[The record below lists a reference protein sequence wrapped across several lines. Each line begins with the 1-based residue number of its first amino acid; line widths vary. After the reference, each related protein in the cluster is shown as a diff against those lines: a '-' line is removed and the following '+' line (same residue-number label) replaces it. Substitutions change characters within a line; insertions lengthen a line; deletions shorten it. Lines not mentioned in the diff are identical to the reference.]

1 MGKSIARAVM
11 AASSH
16 LRSAGPNHLQSSVG
30 PPLKTTAPIPV
41 SPTKRKNRDI
51 VAENV
56 FTQTIRDSL
65 CAKTYTEEEL
75 ADKFVIAMESFRK
88 GKKWNSIQK
97 AVDLPDAIM
106 DQFVAFSCRIM
117 ADVDRDGYPD
127 EEELRGLAKGAFT
140 FYATLQEDPRK
151 SHAPPA
157 DYQKSMS
164 LWCGKHAEPK
174 VEEEEEGE
182 KQISEFA
189 RFKQSIRSFEKQY
202 TSPYAS
208 KTFVSPYRTMKKEG
222 KF

>member
-1 MGKSIARAVM
+1 MGRLVM
-11 AASSH
+11 ASSH

-30 PPLKTTAPIPV
+30 PPLKTNDPILV
-41 SPTKRKNRDI
+41 SPTKRRSRDI
-51 VAENV
+51 VAENI
-56 FTQTIRDSL
+56 FTQTIRESM
-65 CAKTYTEEEL
+65 CAKTYTEDEL
-75 ADKFVIAMESFRK
+75 ADKFVAALSSFRK
-88 GKKWNSIQK
+88 GKKWSSIQK
-97 AVDLPDAIM
+97 AMDLPDAIM
-106 DQFVAFSCRIM
+106 DQLIAFSCRIM

-127 EEELRGLAKGAFT
+127 EEELRGLAKGAFS
-140 FYATLQEDPRK
+140 FYSTLQEDPRK

-157 DYQKSMS
+157 DHQKTMS

-174 VEEEEEGE
+174 VEEDEEGE

-189 RFKQSIRSFEKQY
+189 RFKGSIRAFEKQY